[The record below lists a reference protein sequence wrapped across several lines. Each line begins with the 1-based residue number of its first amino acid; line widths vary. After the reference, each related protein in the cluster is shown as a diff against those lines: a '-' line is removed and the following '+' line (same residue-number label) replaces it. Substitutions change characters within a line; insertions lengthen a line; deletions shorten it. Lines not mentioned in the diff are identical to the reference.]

1 MTANA
6 SGNSVAYTYS
16 DGSTITMKGTHAFR
30 DNNPGNEI
38 AGPGTI
44 GKDKGFV
51 IFATAEDGW
60 NALSANLQGHMNDS
74 ILATI
79 SARTPQDD
87 GKDPM
92 LKGNDPVKY
101 TNAVA
106 ASIGAPASTRPSAL
120 TSAQFTQLVVS
131 VASQEGYF
139 AQGNTMSYTA
149 PQ

>member
-1 MTANA
+1 MTGA
-6 SGNSVAYTYS
+6 
-16 DGSTITMKGTHAFR
+16 HAFR

-38 AGPGTI
+38 AGPGVI
-44 GKDKGFV
+44 GKDKAFV

-60 NALSANLQGHMNDS
+60 NALSANLQGHLGDS

-79 SARTPQDD
+79 TARTPKDN

-101 TNAVA
+101 ANAVA
-106 ASIGAPASTRPSAL
+106 ASIGVHASTRLSAL
-120 TSAQFTQLVVS
+120 TSAQFTQLIVS
-131 VASQEGYF
+131 VAQQEGYNSP
-139 AQGNTMSYTA
+139 GNTMSYTA